1 MLRVITAIILAL
13 LVLLALFKAPI
24 PLFSLIVGIVA
35 VLATYEY
42 LNLVKLHDLQ
52 PMWVVTMLAI
62 AFSIV
67 TTYMNIRFRTM
78 RMPPPSAQGW
88 RLILEPVFVYQMM
101 LVLVGIAPFV
111 LLACAMRN
119 QNLRAA
125 LPSAAASYLAVPYI
139 GQTLTFLLIIRALA
153 PNGALAIFYM
163 FVVVWVGDI
172 FAYYIGRFFGRHKMA
187 PQISPNKTWEGALA
201 SLVASTIAGTLLLM
215 KNSQVADFASRQG
228 LVQHPSVLFTMPH
241 SQPNNVWIA
250 MVTTLFLNIAAQF
263 GDLVESMIKR
273 GANVK
278 DSGVII
284 PGHGGIL
291 DRIDALLLATPVLWY
306 YASFG
311 LIHF

>member
-1 MLRVITAIILAL
+1 MLRVITAIVLAL

-42 LNLVKLHDLQ
+42 LNLVKAHELQ
-52 PMWVVTMLAI
+52 PLWVLTMLAI

-78 RMPPPSAQGW
+78 RMPPPSAHGW
-88 RLILEPVFVYQMM
+88 RLILEPVFVYQIL

-111 LLACAMRN
+111 MLACAMRN
-119 QNLRAA
+119 QNLKIA
-125 LPSAAASYLAVPYI
+125 LPSAASSYLAVPYI
-139 GQTLTFLLIIRALA
+139 GVTLTFLIIIRALA

-172 FAYYIGRFFGRHKMA
+172 FAYYIGRYFGRQKMA
-187 PQISPNKTWEGALA
+187 PRISPGKTWEGAVA
-201 SLVASTIAGTLLLM
+201 SVVASTIAGTLLLM
-215 KNSQVADFASRQG
+215 KNAQIADFAGQHG
-228 LVQHPSVLFTMPH
+228 LVQHPSVLFAMPH

-250 MVTTLFLNIAAQF
+250 MVATLVLNIAAQF

-273 GANVK
+273 GANAK
-278 DSGVII
+278 DSGVLV

-306 YASFG
+306 YATFG
-311 LIHF
+311 LLHF

>member
-1 MLRVITAIILAL
+1 MLRVITAIVLAL
-13 LVLLALFKAPI
+13 LVLVALFKAPI

-35 VLATYEY
+35 VLAPYEY
-42 LNLVKLHDLQ
+42 LNLVKLHDMQ
-52 PMWVVTMLAI
+52 PMWVLTMLAI

-67 TTYMNIRFRTM
+67 TSYLSIRFRTM
-78 RMPPPSAQGW
+78 RPPPPTAHGL
-88 RLILEPVFVYQMM
+88 RLILEPVFVYQIL

-119 QNLRAA
+119 QNLKAA

-153 PNGALAIFYM
+153 PNGSLAIFYL

-172 FAYYIGRFFGRHKMA
+172 FAYYVGRYLGRHKMA
-187 PQISPNKTWEGALA
+187 PRISPGKTWEGAVA
-201 SLVASTIAGTLLLM
+201 SLVAGTIAGTLLLM
-215 KNSQVADFASRQG
+215 KNSQVAEFASQHG
-228 LVQHPSVLFTMPH
+228 LVQHPSVRFAMPH
-241 SQPNNVWIA
+241 SEPNTLWIA
-250 MVTTLFLNIAAQF
+250 IVTTLFLNIAAQL

-278 DSGVII
+278 DSGVIV

-291 DRIDALLLATPVLWY
+291 DRIDALLLAIPVLWY
-306 YASFG
+306 YATFG

>member
-1 MLRVITAIILAL
+1 MLRVITAIVLAL

-42 LNLVKLHDLQ
+42 LNLVKAHELQ
-52 PMWVVTMLAI
+52 PLWVLTMLAI

-67 TTYMNIRFRTM
+67 TTYMNIKFRTM
-78 RMPPPSAQGW
+78 RMPPPSTQGW
-88 RLILEPVFVYQMM
+88 RVILEPVYLYQIM
-101 LVLVGIAPFV
+101 LLLVGIAPFIM
-111 LLACAMRN
+111 LAAAMRN
-119 QNLRAA
+119 QNLKNA
-125 LPSAAASYLAVPYI
+125 LPSAAASYLAIPYI
-139 GQTLTFLLIIRALA
+139 GVTFTFLLIIRALA
-153 PNGALAIFYM
+153 PNGALAVFYM

-172 FAYYIGRFFGRHKMA
+172 FAYYVGRFFGRYKMA
-187 PQISPNKTWEGALA
+187 PQISPGKTWEGALA
-201 SLVASTIAGTLLLM
+201 SLVAGTIAGTLLLM
-215 KNSQVADFASRQG
+215 KNSQIADFASRHG
-228 LVQHPSVLFTMPH
+228 LVQHPSVLFTMQH
-241 SQPNNVWIA
+241 SQPNNIWIA
-250 MVTTLFLNIAAQF
+250 MVATLFLNIAAQV

-278 DSGVII
+278 DSGMIV

-291 DRIDALLLATPVLWY
+291 DRIDALLLAIPVLWY